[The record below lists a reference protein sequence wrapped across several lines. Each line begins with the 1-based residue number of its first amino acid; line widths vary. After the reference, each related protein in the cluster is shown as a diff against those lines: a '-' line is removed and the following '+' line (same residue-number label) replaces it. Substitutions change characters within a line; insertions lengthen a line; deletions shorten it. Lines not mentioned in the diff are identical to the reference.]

1 MKKAIGQTVR
11 DLKREVNKKVLKVP
25 GIEQKVLDAT
35 SNEPWGPHGSLLA
48 DIAQATRNY
57 HEYQMIMAVIW
68 KRINDTG
75 KNWRHVYKALTVL
88 EYLVAHGS
96 ERVIDE
102 IREHAYQISTL
113 SDFQYIDSSGRDQGN
128 NVRRKSQ
135 SLVLLVNDKEKII
148 EVRQKAAANRD
159 KFRNTSTGGMYRPG
173 SYSGGGG
180 YGDRYDGD
188 RYGSRDEDRYGY
200 GYGREREYGYREDD
214 RHSRD
219 GDRYG
224 RDNEERY
231 SRDGYRDDEYQGRS
245 PGADDY
251 QRGSRSRSADMDRN
265 YDDDGQHSSR
275 VKAEDHSLEAR
286 LERKLSQQ
294 NVSAPPSY
302 EEAVSESR
310 SPIQSER
317 DVEASTASVPRG
329 FSPNVNDN
337 IAQNSAHTGSSPHVS
352 DNPTPATAAVGI
364 ATSANQEADSF
375 DEFDPRGSVSA
386 APAASKNVEIDLL
399 GSLSESFSSNTLA
412 LVPATPATTTPEA
425 NANGG
430 SATPFAA
437 AASGPNN
444 INQPFEDPFGDSPF
458 KAIPSMETAPN
469 QPHTYQSFEISQS
482 SGLNPENVSNFRF
495 GDSFSAAPHSTPG
508 ATHPQSFSTSS
519 QFLPQDLSA
528 PQQETDILADI
539 LPPAPLSVMTSHPNT
554 STTVSQTSPPS
565 FLSSTGQSAPE
576 SFSVP
581 SSQLA
586 PQGFSAATSQP
597 GQQAFSVPSGHLV
610 QQGFSA
616 PTNQPVQSP
625 FSAPASQHA
634 QPFTTPTGQLPYQT
648 FTAHTGQPVQHAFS
662 SPSEQ
667 SMQPPFSA
675 PGGQPAQSSGNL
687 HGGFNSQ
694 VGSLTPQPPNI
705 SQSQNGHNGQIS
717 SESFLPQGSTA
728 PIPSSMGSQAPT
740 GQDSQSANYFLQQGG
755 SNAQSPFGPASQY
768 NSGNLVAQQG
778 TAAPFGS
785 SISNQ
790 PQSVP
795 GGKPNDVLGSLFGS
809 TGGNAPN
816 ASSYAVSSSGPIA
829 VVPLQSNDKFETK
842 STVWADT
849 LSRGLVNLNI
859 SGPKINPLADIGIDF
874 DAINRKEKRMEK
886 PAATTVTS
894 TVTMGKA
901 MGSGSGIGRAGA
913 SALRVPA
920 NPMMGSGVGMGM
932 GMGNGPGVG
941 MGMGAYGGMN
951 PSMGMGMGIGMG
963 MGMNMAMG
971 QGVQMQPPTGIPP
984 GSNIPGNY
992 NSMMGPGGYT
1002 QQPYGGYR

>member
-159 KFRNTSTGGMYRPG
+159 KFRNTSTGGMYKPG
-173 SYSGGGG
+173 SYSGSGG

-214 RHSRD
+214 RYSRD

-224 RDNEERY
+224 RDNEDRY
-231 SRDGYRDDEYQGRS
+231 GRDGYRDDEYRGRS
-245 PGADDY
+245 PSTDDY
-251 QRGSRSRSADMDRN
+251 QHGSRSRSADGDRN

-275 VKAEDHSLEAR
+275 GSSVKAEDRSLEAR
-286 LERKLSQQ
+286 LERKLSEQ
-294 NVSAPPSY
+294 NVGGPPSY
-302 EEAVSESR
+302 EESVSESR
-310 SPIQSER
+310 SPMHGER
-317 DVEASTASVPRG
+317 DVEASTAAVPRG
-329 FSPNVNDN
+329 SSPNVNDN
-337 IAQNSAHTGSSPHVS
+337 MAQNSAHTGSSPHVS
-352 DNPTPATAAVGI
+352 NNPTLATAAVGV
-364 ATSANQEADSF
+364 APSANHEVESF
-375 DEFDPRGSVSA
+375 DEFDPRGPLSA

-399 GSLSESFSSNTLA
+399 GSLSESFSSPNALA
-412 LVPATPATTTPEA
+412 LVPATSATTALEA
-425 NANGG
+425 NASNG
-430 SATPFAA
+430 SAAPFAA
-437 AASGPNN
+437 SGSNN

-458 KAIPSMETAPN
+458 KAIPSAETASN
-469 QPHTYQSFEISQS
+469 QPQTYQSFEPSQS
-482 SGLNPENVSNFRF
+482 SGLTSENVSNFGF
-495 GDSFSAAPHSTPG
+495 GDSFSAAPLSAPG
-508 ATHPQSFSTSS
+508 APHAQSFSTSS

-528 PQQETDILADI
+528 PPQETDILADI
-539 LPPAPLSVMTSHPNT
+539 LPPAPLPVMTSHPNV
-554 STTVSQTSPPS
+554 STAASQPSPPS
-565 FLSSTGQSAPE
+565 FLPSTGQSAPE

-597 GQQAFSVPSGHLV
+597 GHQAFSVPPGHLV
-610 QQGFSA
+610 QQAFQA
-616 PTNQPVQSP
+616 PTSQSMQPP
-625 FSAPASQHA
+625 FSGPTSQHT
-634 QPFTTPTGQLPYQT
+634 QPFTTPAGQPPHQT
-648 FTAHTGQPVQHAFS
+648 FSAHTGQPGQHAFS
-662 SPSEQ
+662 SPSDH
-667 SMQPPFSA
+667 STQPPFSA
-675 PGGQPAQSSGNL
+675 HGGQPAQPNVNL

-694 VGSLTPQPPNI
+694 AVSLTPQPPNI
-705 SQSQNGHNGQIS
+705 SQSQNRHNGQIG

-728 PIPSSMGSQAPT
+728 SIPSSMVSQAPT
-740 GQDSQSANYFLQQGG
+740 GQDSQSANHFLQQGG
-755 SNAQSPFGPASQY
+755 STAQSPFGPASQH
-768 NSGNLVAQQG
+768 NSGNFVAQQG

-785 SISNQ
+785 SITHQ

-795 GGKPNDVLGSLFGS
+795 GGKQNDVLGSLPGS
-809 TGGNAPN
+809 SGGSAPN

-829 VVPLQSNDKFETK
+829 VVSLQSKDKFETK

-886 PAATTVTS
+886 PTTTTVTS
-894 TVTMGKA
+894 TVNMGKA

-913 SALRVPA
+913 GALRAPA
-920 NPMMGSGVGMGM
+920 NAMMGSGAGMGMGM

-941 MGMGAYGGMN
+941 MGMGGYGGIN
-951 PSMGMGMGIGMG
+951 PSMGMGM
-963 MGMNMAMG
+963 NMG
-971 QGVQMQPPTGIPP
+971 QGVQMQPPTGMPP

-992 NSMMGPGGYT
+992 NPMMGPGGYPH
-1002 QQPYGGYR
+1002 QPYGGGYR